1 MRRLMEQKFDL
12 KKLDK
17 KIQLLKEI
25 SNEILEEANDFPA
38 LNRSCRRI
46 LANIKM
52 LELNVSDI
60 NEYY

>member
-1 MRRLMEQKFDL
+1 MEYDFDL
-12 KKLDK
+12 EKLDK

-25 SNEILEEANDFPA
+25 SRGILQEAENFPA
-38 LNRSCRRI
+38 LNRNCQRI

-60 NEYY
+60 NEYC

>member
-1 MRRLMEQKFDL
+1 MEQNIDI

-25 SNEILEEANDFPA
+25 SWDILEEAENFPA
-38 LNRSCRRI
+38 LNRNCQRM

-60 NEYY
+60 NEYC